1 MQRLE
6 DRVLPDSG
14 DLHLRGDAED
24 STPTRVPAKVREIIT
39 KNLTSDGWTSPPS
52 GSMLAPTVD
61 HLKEENRMLQLELER
76 LEKLLANTRSER
88 DELNVKYST
97 ISEKVG

>member
-1 MQRLE
+1 
-6 DRVLPDSG
+6 
-14 DLHLRGDAED
+14 
-24 STPTRVPAKVREIIT
+24 
-39 KNLTSDGWTSPPS
+39 
-52 GSMLAPTVD
+52 MLAPTVD